1 MDQIIVML
9 QVLSV
14 AVVAWGAY
22 LCLAKR
28 DRRNGERRRFARGEA
43 AGRRRADSPAA
54 ATAMP
59 REPVKQAA
67 SRSAF
72 SF

>member
-1 MDQIIVML
+1 MDQIIVMV

-14 AVVAWGAY
+14 AVVGWGAY
-22 LCLAKR
+22 LCVGKR
-28 DRRNGERRRFARGEA
+28 DRRQGGPRRFARGGA
-43 AGRRRADSPAA
+43 AGRRQADSPAA
-54 ATAMP
+54 ATALP
-59 REPVKQAA
+59 LEPVKQAA